1 MEKKNILRS
10 LIILSLF
17 FQILSV
23 EPIETTNYVVKN
35 LKDMKSS
42 LFSSLGDGFYY
53 LGKEI
58 IGKDYTIIAFSDLNG
73 DGFTD
78 IITYKS
84 LSSSEYEFYAHQYNK
99 EELKFEEPKFLFK
112 VIESTESGISGLSSP
127 RNLFVGNFY
136 GDKTCYLVSFNLNNN
151 SNKLLHLI
159 KCGEDSSNPNI
170 LKIDSNIL
178 IMNRNKKGEMQI
190 LYSNNGLK
198 ICSIDTTSHQC
209 HDIKEFGDSH
219 NNIEISL
226 KGGMAY
232 VDIDGNC
239 APDVLLSYED
249 EEKNRHI
256 LIFLYDRQN
265 DKYIYNNDIKVG
277 PSDDYGAFTISR
289 IKNEK
294 SQENAPNFDILV
306 PNIKENKIKAYKNQ
320 KIISYQWD
328 KYLCFEDEG
337 LTLENSLIFNETKF
351 EEFELPTNS
360 TKHAELDA
368 SSVTVLRAGDFL
380 SNSAPGILVRQNFEG
395 SSKAISLYSKNE
407 DKYILHFQIVKDDK
421 HMDEPI
427 SALFF
432 DINESGSL
440 GLIVKDESGY
450 NHFFF
455 NFRKNTYFVK
465 AKLMNYKDVKFY
477 SDANIGASF
486 RYIVTDQSG
495 ARHMDISSQ
504 LAQTSDMNIPLPYS
518 LSGINET
525 NNYIENFQILSGNY
539 YTNDDNT
546 FKSNEFRNFMKYTPI
561 IPNTQ
566 MKIYKFK
573 NNDDKYEW
581 YADLIVEP
589 TDSLIIIVI
598 ILIAVMLVILGVVI
612 YLYVREV
619 KEEKK
624 EESKFKSWFA

>member
-1 MEKKNILRS
+1 M
-10 LIILSLF
+10 
-17 FQILSV
+17 
-23 EPIETTNYVVKN
+23 
-35 LKDMKSS
+35 
-42 LFSSLGDGFYY
+42 
-53 LGKEI
+53 
-58 IGKDYTIIAFSDLNG
+58 
-73 DGFTD
+73 
-78 IITYKS
+78 
-84 LSSSEYEFYAHQYNK
+84 
-99 EELKFEEPKFLFK
+99 
-112 VIESTESGISGLSSP
+112 
-127 RNLFVGNFY
+127 
-136 GDKTCYLVSFNLNNN
+136 
-151 SNKLLHLI
+151 
-159 KCGEDSSNPNI
+159 
-170 LKIDSNIL
+170 
-178 IMNRNKKGEMQI
+178 
-190 LYSNNGLK
+190 
-198 ICSIDTTSHQC
+198 
-209 HDIKEFGDSH
+209 
-219 NNIEISL
+219 
-226 KGGMAY
+226 
-232 VDIDGNC
+232 
-239 APDVLLSYED
+239 
-249 EEKNRHI
+249 
-256 LIFLYDRQN
+256 RQ
-265 DKYIYNNDIKVG
+265 K
-277 PSDDYGAFTISR
+277 
-289 IKNEK
+289 
-294 SQENAPNFDILV
+294 
-306 PNIKENKIKAYKNQ
+306 
-320 KIISYQWD
+320 WD

-337 LTLENSLIFNETKF
+337 LSLENSLIFNETKF

-421 HMDEPI
+421 HMDEPK

-440 GLIVKDESGY
+440 GLIVKDESGN

-546 FKSNEFRNFMKYTPI
+546 FKSKEFRNFMKYTPI

-573 NNDDKYEW
+573 NDDDKYEW

>member
-1 MEKKNILRS
+1 MENKNILRF

-58 IGKDYTIIAFSDLNG
+58 IGKDYTITAFSDLNG

-78 IITYKS
+78 IITYKN
-84 LSSSEYEFYAHQYNK
+84 LTTTEYEFYQHLYNK
-99 EELKFEEPKFLFK
+99 EELKFEDPKLLFK
-112 VIESTESGISGLSSP
+112 ISESTELGISGISSL
-127 RNLFVGNFY
+127 RNLFVSNFY
-136 GDKTCYLVSFNLNNN
+136 GDKTCYLVSFNIKDQ
-151 SNKLLHLI
+151 NKLLHLI
-159 KCGEDSSNPNI
+159 NCGDDSSTNTK
-170 LKIDSNIL
+170 LDIDSNIL

-209 HDIKEFGDSH
+209 HDIKEFGNSH

-294 SQENAPNFDILV
+294 SQEYAPNFDILV

-407 DKYILHFQIVKDDK
+407 DQYILHFQIVKDDK

-546 FKSNEFRNFMKYTPI
+546 FKSKEFRNFMKYTPI

-573 NNDDKYEW
+573 NDEDKYEW

>member
-1 MEKKNILRS
+1 MENKNILRF
-10 LIILSLF
+10 LIILGLF

-78 IITYKS
+78 IITYKN
-84 LSSSEYEFYAHQYNK
+84 LTTTEYEFYQHLYNK
-99 EELKFEEPKFLFK
+99 EELKFEDPKLLFK
-112 VIESTESGISGLSSP
+112 ISESGVSSL

-151 SNKLLHLI
+151 QDKLLHLI
-159 KCGEDSSNPNI
+159 NCGEDSSTPNK
-170 LKIDSNIL
+170 LEIDSNIL

-209 HDIKEFGDSH
+209 HDIKEFGNSH

-306 PNIKENKIKAYKNQ
+306 PNINENKIKAYKNQ

-351 EEFELPTNS
+351 DEFELPTNS
-360 TKHAELDA
+360 TKPAKLDD
-368 SSVTVLRAGDFL
+368 STVTVLRAGDFL

-407 DKYILHFQIVKDDK
+407 DQYILHFQIVKDDK

-440 GLIVKDESGY
+440 GLIVKDESGN

-539 YTNDDNT
+539 YQNDDNT

-573 NNDDKYEW
+573 NDDDKYEW

>member
-1 MEKKNILRS
+1 MENKNILRL

-84 LSSSEYEFYAHQYNK
+84 LSSSEYEFYVHQYNK
-99 EELKFEEPKFLFK
+99 EQLKFEDQKLLFK
-112 VIESTESGISGLSSP
+112 INKSGISSI

-136 GDKTCYLVSFNLNNN
+136 GDKICFLASFN
-151 SNKLLHLI
+151 SNEQGKLIHLI
-159 KCGEDSSNPNI
+159 NCEGSNTFDELDNI
-170 LKIDSNIL
+170 HSNIL
-178 IMNRNKKGEMQI
+178 ILNRNLKGEMQI
-190 LYSNNGLK
+190 LFFDDKLK
-198 ICSIDTTSHQC
+198 ICSIDTTSHKCQGT
-209 HDIKEFGDSH
+209 KNFVDSH
-219 NNIEISL
+219 NDHQISL
-226 KGGMAY
+226 TGGMAY

-239 APDVLLSYED
+239 APDVLLSYD
-249 EEKNRHI
+249 EGGYRHI

-277 PSDDYGAFTISR
+277 PSDQYGAFTISR

-306 PNIKENKIKAYKNQ
+306 PKIKENKIKAFKNQ
-320 KIISYQWD
+320 KTIPYKWD

-337 LTLENSLIFNETKF
+337 LSLENSLIFNETKF

-360 TKHAELDA
+360 TKHAELDY
-368 SSVTVLRAGDFL
+368 STVTVLRAGDFL

-440 GLIVKDESGY
+440 GLIVKDESGN

-546 FKSNEFRNFMKYTPI
+546 FKSKEFRNFMKYTPI

-573 NNDDKYEW
+573 NDEDKYEW

>member
-1 MEKKNILRS
+1 MENKNILRF

-78 IITYKS
+78 IITYKN
-84 LSSSEYEFYAHQYNK
+84 LTTTEYEFYQHLYNK
-99 EELKFEEPKFLFK
+99 EELKFEEPKSLFK

-127 RNLFVGNFY
+127 RHLFVGNFY
-136 GDKTCYLVSFNLNNN
+136 GDKTCYLVSFNIKDE
-151 SNKLLHLI
+151 NKLLHLI
-159 KCGEDSSNPNI
+159 NCGDDSSTNTK
-170 LKIDSNIL
+170 LDIDSNIL

-209 HDIKEFGDSH
+209 HDIKEFGNSH

-306 PNIKENKIKAYKNQ
+306 PNINENKIKAYKNQ

-360 TKHAELDA
+360 TKHAELDY
-368 SSVTVLRAGDFL
+368 STVTVLRAGDFL

-407 DKYILHFQIVKDDK
+407 DQYILHFQIVKDDK